1 MSMFSQSLI
10 QGLINPSY
18 ADKLGTAGMLAGS
31 MPDRLR
37 LEREERA
44 KEEAEKLQAMQQQSA
59 LMSAY
64 NMAQQPGGSNPS
76 AAMAAMQQ
84 GVPGLKAKDM
94 IAAATAGSDV
104 AAQERERKKEEL
116 ANSSQAAF
124 MVSLSDQLRANGQA
138 SFASVVDKVPNLEVL
153 PAAAQERILAAA
165 GITDPE
171 EQQKAQSPEGKLA
184 ADMGFVL
191 GTPDFRNKVEELATA
206 STGVNPDAFQAINA
220 AVKSNVD
227 LKRNSLLNNAVV
239 ASSSTGSAGSESLQ
253 ENTILELFGNVS
265 KAQDAVRRFA
275 SSTSLGRNI
284 WDGAVKVVTGNK
296 SQATKEER
304 DAILYA
310 AIKIQEEAL
319 ESTVNSAAAAMNVTP
334 EDAVNIRKV
343 YFLPESTKEWAR
355 RFEEKNFKPKEST
368 GNNRIRYDAQGNRI

>member
-44 KEEAEKLQAMQQQSA
+44 KEEAEKMQAIQRQQAQLQTYLAASRGKSDPGA
-59 LMSAY
+59 L
-64 NMAQQPGGSNPS
+64 
-76 AAMAAMQQ
+76 
-84 GVPGLKAKDM
+84 
-94 IAAATAGSDV
+94 AAAAEIPGTDIGALIDAKTAGSDV

-124 MVSLSDQLRANGQA
+124 MASLGDQLRANGQA
-138 SFASVVDKVPNLEVL
+138 SFASVVANIPNLEML

-171 EQQKAQSPEGKLA
+171 EQQKAQSREGKLA

-319 ESTVNSAAAAMNVTP
+319 ESTVNSAAAAMNVAP